1 MTSSFKSILLTA
13 YTTGISPTTLKT
25 LCTQSSS
32 SLSVEYRVRSQTATT
47 PFAPWKNASLR
58 RSRKPFSPMMS
69 QTVMS
74 MSIFVRS
81 RVSNVI
87 SRFETFAPSVVMYRS
102 SNSSWTNRRIRD
114 VLPTAASPTRQ
125 TFVLMRWASGIGGVV
140 GFALDYLKGPPH
152 PASGRNL
159 FLRRPL
165 EGLDAAR
172 PPPGLGARRDRPE
185 ARGRDR
191 PIRETTRRR
200 GQGGMAARPRGWPQC
215 PSDARQI
222 RLRPVRLQDRGHPEH
237 KPAHRRASGG
247 RGRIGNH
254 LPWFRRGRLRASV
267 RRCRGREGGLRRGG
281 DEPSGRCGV
290 HGEARGGPRAPRD
303 PSERHRDHRAGDA
316 PGTGEGAAGHH
327 RTETDSGSG
336 GRGPGRKGLRGDRR
350 GRGRRH
356 RRPGHLRSRRSR
368 DGGAIHRGR
377 DPIRRLAVD
386 VRPSGETMKIT
397 PLAADSLGARSMA
410 TLVETPDVTILLDP
424 SVRLGPYRYDLPP
437 HPTERSRQKELWQ
450 VIREASKKANVLTV
464 SHYHFDHHNPAAQSI
479 FRGKLAFLK
488 DGKFHINRSQRERSS
503 AFVRKLK
510 SYPKAIQVADGNQI
524 DFAGTELLF
533 SPAVPHGYN
542 DELGYVVMARIAQG
556 HEVFVHTSDVIGPP
570 LKEQL
575 SFLIDAQPTV
585 LYVDGPMTH
594 MPENYP
600 KEHTK
605 RSLAHLVRILRTTD
619 VRTLVLDHHILRDRE
634 WRSRMVPVFEAGTED
649 DRAGLTAAEFA
660 GKPVDQLEANRDKLY
675 GIEPSP
681 KTISGAGPSE
691 G

>member
-1 MTSSFKSILLTA
+1 ML
-13 YTTGISPTTLKT
+13 
-25 LCTQSSS
+25 Q
-32 SLSVEYRVRSQTATT
+32 
-47 PFAPWKNASLR
+47 
-58 RSRKPFSPMMS
+58 
-69 QTVMS
+69 
-74 MSIFVRS
+74 
-81 RVSNVI
+81 
-87 SRFETFAPSVVMYRS
+87 S

-191 PIRETTRRR
+191 PIRETTCRR

-215 PSDARQI
+215 PSDAREI
-222 RLRPVRLQDRGHPEH
+222 RLRPVRFQDRGHLEH
-237 KPAHRRASGG
+237 EPAHRRASGG
-247 RGRIGNH
+247 RGRIRNH
-254 LPWFRRGRLRASV
+254 LPRFRRGRLRASV

-303 PSERHRDHRAGDA
+303 PSERHRDRRAGDA

-327 RTETDSGSG
+327 RTETDSRSR
-336 GRGPGRKGLRGDRR
+336 GRRPGRESLRGNRR

-377 DPIRRLAVD
+377 DPIRCLAVD
-386 VRPSGETMKIT
+386 VRPSGDAMKIT

-437 HPTERSRQKELWQ
+437 HPTDRSRQKELLQ
-450 VIREASKKANVLTV
+450 VIRQASKKANVLTV
-464 SHYHFDHHNPAAQSI
+464 SHYHFDHHNPAAPSI

-510 SYPKAIQVADGNQI
+510 SYPKAIQVADGNQM
-524 DFAGTELLF
+524 DFGGTELLF

-542 DELGYVVMARIAQG
+542 DELGYVVMTRIAQG

-594 MPENYP
+594 MPEHYP
-600 KEHTK
+600 QEHTK

-619 VRTLVLDHHILRDRE
+619 VRTLILDHHILRDRE
-634 WRSRMVPVFEAGTED
+634 WRSRMTPIFEAGKQD
-649 DRAGLTAAEFA
+649 DVSGVAAAGVARETGGQPEGDP
-660 GKPVDQLEANRDKLY
+660 GKPYRKAT
-675 GIEPSP
+675 EPQN
-681 KTISGAGPSE
+681 TRGAGAL
-691 G
+691 GG